1 MPTNAPLITVGPVS
15 PQLSKAVRDL
25 AAECES
31 HDGVAAISEQ
41 PLLQLSDRAAQVAHS
56 FVIRDNALV
65 GYAQI
70 DLGVPG
76 LATAEIA
83 VTPKAR
89 GTGIGRRVLNACI
102 SAAEEN
108 DSKLAVW
115 AYGNSSAARH
125 LLEAAG
131 LNLSRELLRLEVP
144 LNPSRVERPVS
155 EKEKAVIDQIRTF
168 RPGDDDAAWLE
179 TNAQAFSWHPE
190 QGRLTQKDLSA
201 RMSEPWFD
209 PETFLVIDG
218 DQGIVAYSWLKIVP
232 GSTTGEIYV
241 VGVSPSAQGMG
252 LGRALMSHS
261 LNLLQS
267 RGLTSA
273 DLYVDADNGAALAMY
288 LAQGFSVAERHGQY
302 SQV

>member
-1 MPTNAPLITVGPVS
+1 MPTNSPFITVGPVS
-15 PQLSKAVRDL
+15 PQLAEAVRDL
-25 AAECES
+25 AAKCES

-83 VTPKAR
+83 VAPKSR
-89 GTGIGRRVLNACI
+89 GTGIGRRILNACM

-108 DSKLAVW
+108 DAKLAVW

-131 LNLSRELLRLEVP
+131 LNLTRELLRLEVP
-144 LNPSRVERPVS
+144 LGPSRVEREVS
-155 EKEKAVIDQIRTF
+155 AKEQEAIEKIRTF
-168 RPGDDDAAWLE
+168 RPGKDDAAWLE

-190 QGRLTQKDLSA
+190 QGRLTQRDLSA
-201 RMSEPWFD
+201 RMAEPWFD

-218 DQGIVAYSWLKIVP
+218 EQGMSAYSWLKIVP
-232 GSTTGEIYV
+232 GSSTGEIYV
-241 VGVSPSAQGMG
+241 VGVSPSAQGKG
-252 LGRALMSHS
+252 LGRALIRQS
-261 LNLLQS
+261 LRLMQERELS
-267 RGLTSA
+267 SA

-288 LAQGFSVAERHGQY
+288 LAQGFAVAERHGQY
-302 SQV
+302 STT